1 VRTEVVDVGGSAV
14 ATVLAVL
21 VAVAAGLLV
30 PAGIAKLRSPAVA
43 RTALGLPLR
52 ADGLVRMLGA
62 GELVLAA
69 AVLVTA
75 VRPLLALLA
84 AAYLAFTAVALRQR
98 SRGASCG
105 CFGASAT
112 PTGWHHVLLDAGAAL
127 AVGAATVVGVPSAAS
142 LVADAPLA
150 GVPLLVA
157 GVVAVATVQLLIT
170 ALPELAA
177 ARRTAGGA
185 T

>member
-1 VRTEVVDVGGSAV
+1 MADIGGSAV
-14 ATVLAVL
+14 ATVLAVS

-52 ADGLVRMLGA
+52 ADVLVRLLGA
-62 GELVLAA
+62 GELVVAA
-69 AVLVTA
+69 AVLVSATRA
-75 VRPLLALLA
+75 VLAVLA
-84 AAYLAFTAVALRQR
+84 VTYLVFTAVALRQR

-112 PTGWHHVLLDAGAAL
+112 PTGWHHVVLDAGAAL
-127 AVGAATVVGVPSAAS
+127 AVGAALVVGVPSAAA
-142 LVADAPLA
+142 LVANAPLA
-150 GVPLLVA
+150 GVPLLIA
-157 GVVAVATVQLLIT
+157 GAVAVATVQLLIT

-177 ARRTAGGA
+177 VRRTAGGA